1 MFESPYPFQLI
12 GADFLAARTQAFLAD
27 DMGLGKSVQ
36 AIRGADIVGAQD
48 ILVICPSSVRANWE
62 RMFEKFSPM
71 DRPCAPIFTG
81 KDPMPS
87 SGVVVISYDLTTT
100 RAHELKRPWDLLI
113 IDEAHYLKERG
124 AKRTKAVYGRSSTL
138 PGIAAQAKHVWRL
151 SGTPAPNNASELY
164 THLKSAGLT
173 TEPYWDFV
181 FRFCSGFNSD
191 YGFTIKGHKN
201 VDELRRIL
209 APFLLRRTKEEV
221 LKDLPPIRFEE
232 VTVERGEVE
241 LDPTFYTEMKAAG
254 GEAAF
259 LDEIKV
265 ANQTLRQALETISNG
280 PASIEN
286 RLKAL
291 ESMAP
296 SLSALRRYIG
306 MAKLPTACDII
317 KEELESGQLQKIVLF
332 AVHRDVVEGA
342 RQRFSAFQ
350 PVTLYGGTPAD
361 KRQRNIEKFMKDPKC
376 RVFIG
381 NIIAAG
387 TGVDGLQKAS
397 ADVAFLEQ
405 SWVPAENSQAAMRV
419 HRIGQDNPVRVRI
432 FSLRNSVDQ
441 QIQDALIRKMRELAK
456 IF

>member
-1 MFESPYPFQLI
+1 MLESPYPFQLI

-36 AIRGADIVGAQD
+36 GIRAADIIGARD
-48 ILVICPSSVRANWE
+48 ILVVCPSSVRANWE
-62 RMFEKFSPM
+62 RMFEKFSPL

-81 KDPMPS
+81 KDSIPKT
-87 SGVVVISYDLTTT
+87 GVVVISYDLATS

-113 IDEAHYLKERG
+113 IDEAHYLKERS
-124 AKRTKAVYGRSSTL
+124 AKRTKAVYGRGSTFS
-138 PGIAAQAKHVWRL
+138 GIAAHAKRVWRL

-181 FRFCSGFNSD
+181 FRFCSGFTSD

-201 VDELRRIL
+201 VDELRRML

-241 LDPTFYTEMKAAG
+241 LDPAFYLEMKSAG
-254 GEAAF
+254 SEAAF

-265 ANQTLRQALETISNG
+265 ANQTLRQALETISTG
-280 PASIEN
+280 KHSTES
-286 RLKAL
+286 RLKML

-296 SLSALRRYIG
+296 SLSTLRRYIG
-306 MAKLPTACDII
+306 LAKMPTACDVLQ
-317 KEELESGQLQKIVLF
+317 EELESGQLQKVVIF
-332 AVHRDVVEGA
+332 AVHRDVIEGV
-342 RQRFSAFQ
+342 RQKMAAFG

-361 KRQRNIEKFMKDPKC
+361 KRQRNIDRFMKDPKC

-381 NIIAAG
+381 NINAAG
-387 TGVDGLQKAS
+387 TGVDGLQKAT